1 MSTRDTAPL
10 PKDNPHHHTVNLRFD
25 PNHNLTIE
33 GLSTLTSR
41 AQSSLNELEDELQSK
56 LSNAKSNPKRY
67 LVISM
72 WILTNWLANE
82 NINLISSFI
91 KDSQAMKNTDIFAK
105 LELDFITINF
115 LLSLHLTLTQLKIAF
130 IRILD
135 VKSDPH
141 HLNQQERMFD
151 MITSMS
157 DNLNCTTAHFMQ
169 QFSCAMGSA
178 TKSNLLDR
186 LHSATMMSGIH
197 TTFLKTFKN
206 VLISHPLH
214 KANVFLH
221 SDKGKEVMHW
231 AFTALKL
238 FTPGNM
244 ADTLENTFGL
254 LLEKCPLSQPD
265 VGERKNAIQNPLR
278 EVGTIRFR
286 TRPSEDDAFGD
297 AI

>member
-1 MSTRDTAPL
+1 MNTRDTAPL
-10 PKDNPHHHTVNLRFD
+10 PKDNPHHHTVNLKYD
-25 PNHNLTIE
+25 PTHNLTIE

-41 AQSSLNELEDELQSK
+41 AQDSLNQLEDELSTK

-72 WILTNWLANE
+72 WIITNWLANE
-82 NINLISSFI
+82 NINLISTFI
-91 KDSQAMKNTDIFAK
+91 KDSQAIKNTNIFAK
-105 LELDFITINF
+105 LELDFVTINF
-115 LLSLHLTLTQLKIAF
+115 LLNFHLSLTQLKIAF

-135 VKSDPH
+135 VKSEPH
-141 HLNQQERMFD
+141 HLNQHERMFD

-178 TKSNLLDR
+178 TKSNLLDT
-186 LHSATMMSGIH
+186 LHSATMMGGIH
-197 TTFLKTFKN
+197 TMFLKTFKN
-206 VLISHPLH
+206 ILISHPIH

-221 SDKGKEVMHW
+221 SDKGKDVMHW

-238 FTPGNM
+238 FTPGNL
-244 ADTLENTFGL
+244 ADTLENTLGQ
-254 LLEKCPLSQPD
+254 LLEKCPLSQLD
-265 VGERKNAIQNPLR
+265 VGDRKDTVKNPLR
-278 EVGTIRFR
+278 EAGTLHFR
-286 TRPSEDDAFGD
+286 SRPPEDDVSGD